1 MARRERETRDGRVLV
16 YRHPWLVRAGHWV
29 NVLCLVLLLLSGLQI
44 LNAHPA
50 LYWGQ
55 ASTFAEPFLTLPTMP
70 GWATLPG
77 YADLGAGRR
86 WHFFFAW
93 VFVLNGLVW
102 AAIAAA
108 RGGLWPTR
116 AELRGIGRTVLD
128 HLRLRF
134 DHGDGAYNVLQK
146 LAYAAV
152 LFGLLPLMVLTGLA
166 MSPGMD
172 AAWPWLTLFG
182 RQTARTVHFLSASGL
197 VLFLAVHLAM
207 VLAAGPV
214 NEMRSILTGWFAIG
228 RREAPKQEDAD
239 DLPA

>member
-1 MARRERETRDGRVLV
+1 MRERETPDRRVLV
-16 YRHPWLVRAGHWV
+16 YRHPWLVRASHWV
-29 NVLCLVLLLLSGLQI
+29 NLLCLVILLLSGLQI

-55 ASTFAEPFLTLPTMP
+55 ASTFAEPFLKLPAMP

-93 VFVLNGLVW
+93 IFVINGLVW
-102 AAIAAA
+102 ASVSVA
-108 RGGLWPTR
+108 RGRLAITPS
-116 AELRGIGRTVLD
+116 ELRGLGRTVVD

-134 DHGDGAYNVLQK
+134 DHGDGAYNLLQK

-152 LFGLLPLMVLTGLA
+152 LLGLLPLMVLTGLA

-214 NEMRSILTGWFAIG
+214 NEMRSMLTGWFQVG
-228 RREAPKQEDAD
+228 RREGPKEDAD